1 METVHDTLAQ
11 ELRALV
17 VENLL
22 FGQLDGRL
30 DDDDSFLEKGIID
43 STGVLE
49 LVSLLEE
56 RYSIRVE
63 DEDLIPQNLD
73 SINGLKRYVES
84 KLRPEQVAGAQAIGE
99 QACR

>member
-22 FGQLDGRL
+22 FGQLEGRL

-73 SINGLKRYVES
+73 SVNGLKRYVES
-84 KLRPEQVAGAQAIGE
+84 KLRPEQAAGAQAVGE

>member
-22 FGQLDGRL
+22 FGQLEGRL
-30 DDDDSFLEKGIID
+30 DDGDSFLEKGIID

-73 SINGLKRYVES
+73 SVNGLKRYVES
-84 KLRPEQVAGAQAIGE
+84 KLRPVHAMGG